1 MMDPSLKEEVMRA
14 VEEAKRSAAAAA
26 AQPASAPTTRCRV
39 VRIIVHDEDATDS
52 SSSSE
57 DEEDKVVVGGEGG
70 EAGERGAAARP
81 GSAEAVES
89 VTRSRVLLQSA
100 GCGASE
106 DDEEEDGEGG
116 SRFTG
121 VRRRPWGRWA
131 AEIRDP
137 RKGARVW
144 LGTYATPEDAARAY
158 DAAAREIRG
167 PKAKLN
173 FPPAVGAREP
183 AAKRRRKS
191 GAAAAEESSGSSP
204 AATVVVAGGSGGG
217 AGGGGGGEETLR
229 DCMSGLEAFLGLQ
242 DAEAAADDGGDVE
255 AWDAVD
261 LMFA

>member
-1 MMDPSLKEEVMRA
+1 MCGGAIIADFV
-14 VEEAKRSAAAAA
+14 
-26 AQPASAPTTRCRV
+26 PADARRP
-39 VRIIVHDEDATDS
+39 ATDDTISASLLS
-52 SSSSE
+52 SGE
-57 DEEDKVVVGGEGG
+57 DHLELPARLPAPGRKT
-70 EAGERGAAARP
+70 AYRGI
-81 GSAEAVES
+81 
-89 VTRSRVLLQSA
+89 
-100 GCGASE
+100 
-106 DDEEEDGEGG
+106 
-116 SRFTG
+116 
-121 VRRRPWGRWA
+121 RRRPWGRWA

-173 FPPAVGAREP
+173 FPPAVGAGGGGGAREP

-191 GAAAAEESSGSSP
+191 AAAAAEESSGSSP
-204 AATVVVAGGSGGG
+204 AATTVV
-217 AGGGGGGEETLR
+217 AGGGGGGGREKETLR

-242 DAEAAADDGGDVE
+242 EEAEAADEGGDVE